1 MSVLLYILYLELES
15 ILGNNLVLITYEYA
29 LSAPSCSCPH
39 SNSKHLN
46 SLILSNPETAF
57 FLAKIG
63 GESL

>member
-15 ILGNNLVLITYEYA
+15 ILGNLVLITYEYA
-29 LSAPSCSCPH
+29 LSVPSCSCPH
-39 SNSKHLN
+39 SYSKHLN

-57 FLAKIG
+57 SSAQIE